1 MALFLFGL
9 YLFLAVFAAG
19 NMVTLQLQHYGIYPW
34 VGKDSF
40 AAYMQANNRAALLPS
55 VVPALLLLLV
65 SALLVFVR
73 PPFMPLLAAAA
84 SLALNLGAF
93 LSTAMWQRKIQTQ
106 LALSGYEEAA
116 VQRLL
121 STNWLRTALFVGQ
134 AGLAVAVTL
143 RALAGWRHDFY

>member
-34 VGKDSF
+34 VGKDGF
-40 AAYMQANNRAALLPS
+40 TAYMQANNRAALLPS
-55 VVPALLLLLV
+55 VVPAMLLLLV
-65 SALLVFVR
+65 SAVLVFVR
-73 PPFMPLLAAAA
+73 PPFMPLLAATA
-84 SLALNLGAF
+84 SLALNLGAL
-93 LSTAMWQRKIQTQ
+93 LSTVVWQRKIQTQ
-106 LALSGYEEAA
+106 MALSGYEEAA

-134 AGLAVAVTL
+134 AALAVAVTL
-143 RALAGWRHDFY
+143 RALAG

>member
-19 NMVTLQLQHYGIYPW
+19 NMVTLQLQHYGIYAW

-40 AAYMQANNRAALLPS
+40 TAYMQANNRAALLPS
-55 VVPALLLLLV
+55 VVPAMLLLLV
-65 SALLVFVR
+65 SAVLVFVR
-73 PPFMPLLAAAA
+73 PPFMPLLAATA
-84 SLALNLGAF
+84 SLALNLGAL
-93 LSTAMWQRKIQTQ
+93 LSTVVWQRKIQTQ
-106 LALSGYEEAA
+106 MALSGYEEAA

-134 AGLAVAVTL
+134 AALAVAVTL
-143 RALAGWRHDFY
+143 RALAG

>member
-40 AAYMQANNRAALLPS
+40 TAYMQANNRAALLPS
-55 VVPALLLLLV
+55 VVPAMLLLLV
-65 SALLVFVR
+65 SAVLVFVR
-73 PPFMPLLAAAA
+73 PPFMPLLAATA
-84 SLALNLGAF
+84 SLALNLGAL
-93 LSTAMWQRKIQTQ
+93 LSTVVWQRKIQTQ
-106 LALSGYEEAA
+106 MALSGYEEAA

-134 AGLAVAVTL
+134 AALAVAVTL
-143 RALAGWRHDFY
+143 RALAG

>member
-40 AAYMQANNRAALLPS
+40 TAYMQANNRAALLPS
-55 VVPALLLLLV
+55 VVPAMLLLLV
-65 SALLVFVR
+65 SAVLVFVR
-73 PPFMPLLAAAA
+73 PPFMPLLAATA
-84 SLALNLGAF
+84 SLALNLGAL
-93 LSTAMWQRKIQTQ
+93 LSTVVWQRKIQAQ
-106 LALSGYEEAA
+106 MALSGYEEAA

-134 AGLAVAVTL
+134 AALAVAVTL
-143 RALAGWRHDFY
+143 RALAG